1 MRTLHAIL
9 VTGFVAGLLAEPGV
23 AATVPYTFVNIADTS
38 GPLPLD
44 GAPSGIA
51 LNSSGTVAFFAQLD
65 ESTMFT
71 QGIFTGSGGPI
82 TTLYDTRGPF
92 GVFIGAPSLNDLGTV
107 AFSALLDAGG
117 SGIFTGSGGPT
128 TTIADTSGPF
138 SDVGSPA
145 LNDLLTVAFS
155 ALLDAGGSGIFT
167 GSGGPTTTIADTSGP
182 FSDVGSPALN
192 DLLTVAFLASL
203 DAGGSGI
210 FTGSG
215 GPTTTIADTNG
226 PFSDFGFLPAL
237 NDLGTVA
244 FSALLDAGGSG
255 IFTDSGGPTTTIV
268 DTNGPF
274 SDVFGDPFNLGLFGG
289 PSLNDLG
296 TVAFFAQLDTPEFG
310 IFTGPD
316 PSLDAVVR
324 LGDPLFGSTV
334 VEFRLDLALNN
345 AGQVAFTYL
354 LADGRIG
361 VARADPFVAVPVPAS
376 LGLVA
381 AGVIGVAMAQWASR
395 QSRVRRPAGRACQRG
410 SHGP

>member
-92 GVFIGAPSLNDLGTV
+92 GVFIGAPSLNDLG
-107 AFSALLDAGG
+107 
-117 SGIFTGSGGPT
+117 
-128 TTIADTSGPF
+128 
-138 SDVGSPA
+138 
-145 LNDLLTVAFS
+145 TVAFS